1 MLTIVPESQKKSKK
15 GNFGREPPPF
25 AGSLLRK
32 KKRFFSNVFGS
43 KRRGEAPERRSE
55 NIKKNFSFFA
65 KGSPRGAP
73 KGLKPFILATRSH
86 TRYIKNIRA
95 IPSKLWGSWDQS
107 FRTPNFKSS
116 ETLRGQRYSL
126 RDLTRRISANSAHW
140 FGLSGPFKFL

>member
-1 MLTIVPESQKKSKK
+1 MLTIVPESQKR
-15 GNFGREPPPF
+15 GTLGTNLHLLPAPF
-25 AGSLLRK
+25 CE
-32 KKRFFSNVFGS
+32 KRQVCFFNVFGT
-43 KRRGEAPERRSE
+43 KWRPKAVAEVRKH
-55 NIKKNFSFFA
+55 NKKNFSFFA

-73 KGLKPFILATRSH
+73 KGLKPFIFAMRSH
-86 TRYIKNIRA
+86 TRYIRNIRA